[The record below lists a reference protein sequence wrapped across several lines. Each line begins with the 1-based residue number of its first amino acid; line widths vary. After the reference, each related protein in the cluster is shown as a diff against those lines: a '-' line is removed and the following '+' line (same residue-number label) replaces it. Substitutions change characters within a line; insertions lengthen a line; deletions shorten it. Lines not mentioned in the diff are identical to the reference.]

1 MILPVKAGAEIAVA
15 STKAY
20 SCQTAA
26 LYALAEFLR
35 AASIANEAVVPDF
48 SHSTRF
54 AANFLSATS
63 AKKKKSREFFAAR
76 KKLFM
81 IGRGADY
88 CTALEASLK
97 IKETSYVNADVYFA
111 GELKHGF
118 LALVDENSYVAVFAT
133 DETTLQKTLSNAE
146 EARAR
151 GAKIIL
157 FTTAA
162 PKSSAARKRNASVFY
177 AYKNCAAFARAML
190 IRHYCR
196 QAATRCNAYK
206 TCCRGS

>member
-1 MILPVKAGAEIAVA
+1 
-15 STKAY
+15 
-20 SCQTAA
+20 
-26 LYALAEFLR
+26 
-35 AASIANEAVVPDF
+35 
-48 SHSTRF
+48 
-54 AANFLSATS
+54 
-63 AKKKKSREFFAAR
+63 
-76 KKLFM
+76 M

-162 PKSSAARKRNASVFY
+162 PEKLCGAEKKCFRILRIQ
-177 AYKNCAAFARAML
+177 NCAAFARAML